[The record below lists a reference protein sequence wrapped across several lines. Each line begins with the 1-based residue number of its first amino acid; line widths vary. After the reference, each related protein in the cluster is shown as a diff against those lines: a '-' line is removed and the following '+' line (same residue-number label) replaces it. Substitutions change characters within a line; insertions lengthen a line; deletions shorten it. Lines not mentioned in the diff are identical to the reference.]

1 MPDNLQN
8 LELVCIGFSIILVA
22 IFITL
27 IAIMLIFQKKIIL
40 SRNNA
45 FIQILKAQED
55 EKQRIGKD
63 LHDQVGPLLSNLK
76 LQVNSLIYE
85 TGIESDAEKLI
96 DMSIDHIRSAS
107 YDLMPNVLYRHGLEA
122 AIEDFCEMATRGQ
135 RFKIKL
141 QLSENAFE
149 IEQNISLQLYR
160 IIQEIINN
168 ALKHSEATLILITFI
183 CHNNIYKIEII
194 DNGRGFN
201 TNENIHLGIG
211 LKNIKYRVEL
221 INGKINYT
229 SKPGATRYIL
239 NIPL

>member
-1 MPDNLQN
+1 MSITLQN
-8 LELVCIGFSIILVA
+8 IQLVSIGFSIILVCSFLT
-22 IFITL
+22 IVIL
-27 IAIMLIFQKKIIL
+27 MVIFQKTIIKN
-40 SRNNA
+40 RNNA
-45 FIQILKAQED
+45 FAEILRAQED

-76 LQVNSLIYE
+76 LQVNSLINE
-85 TGIESDAEKLI
+85 TGIQSDAEKLI

-168 ALKHSEATLILITFI
+168 ALKHSEATLILITFKY
-183 CHNNIYKIEII
+183 HNNIYKIEIV

-201 TNENIHLGIG
+201 TNENTHLGIG

-221 INGKINYT
+221 ITGKINYT